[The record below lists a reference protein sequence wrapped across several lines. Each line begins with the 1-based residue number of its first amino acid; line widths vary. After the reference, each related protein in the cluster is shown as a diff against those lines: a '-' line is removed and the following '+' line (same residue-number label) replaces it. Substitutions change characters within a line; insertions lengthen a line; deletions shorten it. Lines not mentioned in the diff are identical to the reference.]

1 MIDNRI
7 GKFFPPAIRT
17 IGYISLVVGILLTLD
32 TPLIGL
38 GLALLG
44 TTIVFLKSGVQIDPE
59 KKRLKEYTGL
69 FGLKIGKW
77 KGMEEFTD
85 ISILQKR
92 IVSTAISRANRPATT
107 SDEIVYDVCLLNKTH
122 RKQQVVHRLTDKN
135 ESIEVACQL
144 AKVLDLKHGPYNPEI
159 SAATRDRRRR

>member
-17 IGYISLVVGILLTLD
+17 IGYVFLVVGILLMLD
-32 TPLIGL
+32 NPLLGL
-38 GLALLG
+38 ALALLG
-44 TTIVFLKSGVQIDPE
+44 TTIVFIKSGIQIDPE
-59 KKRLKEYTGL
+59 NKRLKEYTGL

-85 ISILQKR
+85 VSILQKR

-107 SDEIVYDVCLLNKTH
+107 SDEIVYDVCLLNKSH
-122 RKQQVVHRLTDKN
+122 RKLQVVHRLTDKN
-135 ESIEVACQL
+135 KSIEEASQL
-144 AKVLDLKHGPYNPEI
+144 AKVLNLKYGPYNPEI
-159 SAATRDRRRR
+159 SAATRARRR